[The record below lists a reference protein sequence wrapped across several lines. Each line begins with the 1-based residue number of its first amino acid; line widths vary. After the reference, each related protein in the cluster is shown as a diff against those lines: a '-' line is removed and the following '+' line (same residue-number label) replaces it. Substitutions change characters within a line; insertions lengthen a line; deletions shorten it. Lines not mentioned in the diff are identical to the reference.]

1 MGRRNFTGG
10 LLMAPGVLLSS
21 GCAAGNNLSRKPQ
34 TDQELKGMG
43 YIAAN
48 DQIDPLP
55 IPPDGLE
62 NVYVNGI
69 TDIGAWIFSTW
80 FGKRRGGVSIFGG
93 ATFPR
98 WVKVTYRAPSKPN
111 DPDYLDPR
119 IDPWLKGK
127 VLAEY
132 HIEVLSRIP
141 EDVFNFTFAKRGRAI
156 RLKFRIK
163 VDGVLFGWDVQDMYL
178 EIPDSP
184 IKYAMMGGDFLDN
197 MGRPFRPGQLIDTTK
212 E

>member
-1 MGRRNFTGG
+1 MDRRHFTGG

-55 IPPDGLE
+55 VPPKGLE
-62 NVYVNGI
+62 GVRVYGF
-69 TDIGAWIFSTW
+69 TDTGVQIIGTW
-80 FGKRRGGVSIFGG
+80 FGRKRGGVGIFGG

-98 WVKVTYRAPSKPN
+98 WVRVTYRGEIT
-111 DPDYLDPR
+111 DPLTKRNIY
-119 IDPWLKGK
+119 KGD
-127 VLAEY
+127 VFAEY

-141 EDVFNFTFAKRGRAI
+141 EEVFAFLYAPRDPELKRAI

-163 VDGVLFGWDVQDMYL
+163 ADGVLFGWDVEQMNL
-178 EIPDSP
+178 GRPP
-184 IKYAMMGGDFLDN
+184 QMGNIKYAMMGGDFLDD
-197 MGRPFRPGQLIDTTK
+197 MGRPFDSRDLIDTTK
-212 E
+212 